1 MIKDYALGN
10 CRNLTA
16 PDIIFMRFQIYQQI
30 RYEHLLLRYDEI
42 YTMSDKT
49 PYIIGRHCTQYKYY
63 RALGFSLNQFFLFP
77 HLPRSICR
85 TVCTIQ
91 KNYVM
96 PQQVSRTKCITGSN
110 IGWECMQDI
119 LFDRPDVRP
128 QIKQFSDVP
137 ACHIYKIIYFAHNHL
152 CLRICKINDYILYI
166 KEIYEIYSAKFPL
179 KTDLG
184 ISGAKKFFV

>member
-10 CRNLTA
+10 CRNLRFFTA

-119 LFDRPDVRP
+119 LSTGLMSALKSSNSAMYRLVTS
-128 QIKQFSDVP
+128 IKSSIL
-137 ACHIYKIIYFAHNHL
+137 HIIIY
-152 CLRICKINDYILYI
+152 
-166 KEIYEIYSAKFPL
+166 
-179 KTDLG
+179 
-184 ISGAKKFFV
+184 V